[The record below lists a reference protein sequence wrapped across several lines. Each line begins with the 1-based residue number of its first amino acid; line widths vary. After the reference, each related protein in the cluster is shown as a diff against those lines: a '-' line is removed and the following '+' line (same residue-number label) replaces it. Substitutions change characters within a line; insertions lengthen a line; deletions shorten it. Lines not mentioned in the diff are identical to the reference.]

1 MKQLLA
7 LVFVTMFGV
16 FSFAQSKEALGK
28 ECIHLLFE
36 EGNYK
41 KVHAMFNDDF
51 KTKLTV
57 AQLSQT
63 GSALEVLGDYKGVM
77 EVNKAEN
84 ETYYY
89 FVRFEKKPMDV
100 VISFDENNKISGLL
114 LTSNHKDFKKK
125 K

>member
-7 LVFVTMFGV
+7 FVFVTMFGV

-57 AQLSQT
+57 AKLSQT
-63 GSALEVLGDYKGVM
+63 GSALEALGDYKGIM
-77 EVNKAEN
+77 EINKGEN

-89 FVRFEKKPMDV
+89 FVRFEKQPMDV
-100 VISFDENNKISGLL
+100 IISFDKNNKISGLL
-114 LTSNHKDFKKK
+114 ISSEHREFKKK